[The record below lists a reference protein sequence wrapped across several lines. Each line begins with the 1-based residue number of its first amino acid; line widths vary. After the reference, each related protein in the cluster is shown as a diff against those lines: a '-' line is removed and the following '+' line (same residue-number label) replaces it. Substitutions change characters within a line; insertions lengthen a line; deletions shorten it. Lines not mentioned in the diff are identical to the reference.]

1 MTRSK
6 STKRS
11 SASKKR
17 KSKGVSFAEVSR
29 IGRKLPSV
37 AESTSYGTPALKV
50 SGKLFARLREDGE
63 TLVLRCD
70 FVSRDFMLRAEPELF
85 YLTDHYRDYPWIL
98 LKLPEVTTSRLTEL
112 LEDSWRLAAP
122 PRLRQTLDDN

>member
-1 MTRSK
+1 MARSK
-6 STKRS
+6 STKRL
-11 SASKKR
+11 SASKKP
-17 KSKGVSFAEVSR
+17 KPKGASFADVSK
-29 IGRKLPSV
+29 IGCRLPGV

-50 SGKLFARLREDGE
+50 AGKLFARLREDGE

-122 PRLRQTLDDN
+122 PRLRQALADK

>member
-1 MTRSK
+1 MARRK

-17 KSKGVSFAEVSR
+17 KSKGVSFAEVSK
-29 IGRKLPSV
+29 IGCKLPGV

-50 SGKLFARLREDGE
+50 AGKLLARLREDGE

-70 FVSRDFMLRAEPELF
+70 FFSRDFLLDREPDLF
-85 YLTDHYRDYPWIL
+85 FITDHYRDWPWIL
-98 LKLPEVTTSRLTEL
+98 LRLPEVTADRLKEL
-112 LEDSWRLAAP
+112 LEDSWRLRAP
-122 PRLRQTLDDN
+122 RSLRQTLDEN